1 MYEKIEYEQK
11 LALKKGQQNDKLTS
25 SDLWQLSPKACKL
38 RWIF

>member
-11 LALKKGQQNDKLTS
+11 LAGKKEQNDKLTS
-25 SDLWQLSPKACKL
+25 SDLWQLSSKACKL